1 MDYWHEVT
9 VVYHN
14 SWDAFLQETAPQRLW
29 LASARASRALGEVAF
44 SEGDWL
50 VFGCESRGLPSEV
63 LQAFPEN
70 NFHIPMRSNQ
80 RSLNLSN
87 AVAVVVYEGFRQMG
101 YQGLL

>member
-1 MDYWHEVT
+1 M
-9 VVYHN
+9 VYHN
-14 SWDAFLQETAPQRLW
+14 SWDAFLQETHPQRLW
-29 LASARASRALGEVAF
+29 LASARASRALGEVSF

-70 NFHIPMRSNQ
+70 SFHIPMRSNQ